1 MIPALAPIFRGLLED
16 IGANLVLDDDPRP
29 ALPGAALLDDARLR
43 ELLAAF
49 GRSYATRLGVPEFA
63 GVEMQAV
70 ATQWSKWHFSVLVPP
85 VLIASIVADWH
96 LPTDLAQTGIVL
108 SPDHRTAAV
117 RLPGAGE
124 RRHVTDAHE
133 RFAMLIDG
141 HLAPLIAALARA
153 GGLPAKVLWSNAG
166 NIAEGIVGECAA
178 RLGADHPG
186 VVQARALLA
195 AKSLADGSRN
205 PLFEPIRHFPD
216 RTPARRRRICCLRYR
231 IAALP
236 LCKTCPLDRL
246 DGHD

>member
-1 MIPALAPIFRGLLED
+1 MIPALSPIFRGPLED

-29 ALPGAALLDDARLR
+29 ALPGAALLNDARLR
-43 ELLAAF
+43 ELLTAF
-49 GRSYATRLGVPEFA
+49 GRNYAARLGVPEFA
-63 GVEMQAV
+63 GAEMQAV
-70 ATQWSKWHFSVLVPP
+70 ATQWSKRHFSVLVPP

-133 RFAMLIDG
+133 RFAMLIEG

-153 GGLPAKVLWSNAG
+153 SGLPAKVLWSNAG
-166 NIAEGIVGECAA
+166 NIAESIVGECAA
-178 RLGADHPG
+178 RLGADHLG
-186 VVQARALLA
+186 VVHGRALFA
-195 AKSLADGSRN
+195 AKNFPDGGRN

-246 DGHD
+246 DGTD